1 MNSKCVRTNDVI
13 QQEFPGTVGIQ
24 IMDMPSIWMVKNSAV
39 ISYLDINNFYHLNN
53 LYSHCEN

>member
-39 ISYLDINNFYHLNN
+39 ISYLDINNF
-53 LYSHCEN
+53 